1 MGIFKTIGN
10 LVKGKATEADEA
22 LKKSQAATLGKQAI
36 AASEQKIAEH
46 RQRIGNFSAKIKIQQ
61 KNLEEAQADV
71 KKWMNIANKEVQA
84 GNSVS
89 AKTALVEKNKAE
101 ARLTTLKSEISQN
114 EAVLNREKTNL
125 QTLIDKV
132 EKAKNSFDN
141 LSIRKEGA
149 EMRKSQTGVN
159 PDDNCFDAL
168 DDLEEQVEATEAEAE
183 AYEEMSGVGNEASKL
198 EAKYESGASDVDDEL
213 AKLIEKN
220 KKKS

>member
-84 GNSVS
+84 GNTDN

-132 EKAKNSFDN
+132 EKAKNNFDN